1 MQAMKSRITRD
12 PKELALVALML
23 LCAFGQTSLVLFD
36 ILT

>member
-1 MQAMKSRITRD
+1 MKLRVTRD

-23 LCAFGQTSLVLFD
+23 LCVFSQTALVVFD